1 MRAKIAAIKPRGV
14 PEERGKEPGKR
25 VFPSPAIPRASS
37 STDRSFRPNEK
48 LSTGGGFCFGDFEF
62 FHGPDIFKLPAS
74 RDALFIPPPSP
85 FPRCH
90 FSLNIPRTFE
100 NFSPS
105 LRMLPTKA
113 GIFFRFFPNAISPAS
128 VCFVRPGQMSSVT
141 VQAGVP
147 YPPWLGIEASLL
159 LTISSRIS
167 ADTVRRRS
175 ILGVTPSSRSPSSEV
190 ARRRAVHRPGIRGAF
205 SDSATRRRINRG
217 EVR

>member
-1 MRAKIAAIKPRGV
+1 MLSPRLAV
-14 PEERGKEPGKR
+14 ARENRRDKTARSPGGARKGTGETGFSFAR
-25 VFPSPAIPRASS
+25 HSARKLL
-37 STDRSFRPNEK
+37 DGSFRPNEK

-175 ILGVTPSSRSPSSEV
+175 
-190 ARRRAVHRPGIRGAF
+190 
-205 SDSATRRRINRG
+205 SA
-217 EVR
+217 